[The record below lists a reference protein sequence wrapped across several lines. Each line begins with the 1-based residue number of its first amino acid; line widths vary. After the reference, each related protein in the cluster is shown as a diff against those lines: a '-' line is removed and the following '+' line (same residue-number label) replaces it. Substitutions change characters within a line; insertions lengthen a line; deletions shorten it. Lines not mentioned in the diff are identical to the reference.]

1 MIALKIYFELESLSL
16 THTIHASYDED
27 TKRKKDILMK
37 TITIFGK
44 GNMGTAIGGLFEDAG
59 NKVSYI
65 GSKDTADT
73 LGDIVVLAV
82 NYPVIAGIL
91 DTYKEALK
99 GKIII
104 DISNP
109 VNTETFD
116 GLVVPADASAAA
128 VIADLVAARVVKG
141 FNVNFAASL
150 SNKKVGDNTTTVL
163 LALDDHD
170 AKEDIIKAL
179 DGSGV
184 RVKDAGS
191 LKRARELEAIGF
203 LQIKLAASENISWNN
218 GFALID

>member
-1 MIALKIYFELESLSL
+1 M
-16 THTIHASYDED
+16 
-27 TKRKKDILMK
+27 
-37 TITIFGK
+37 
-44 GNMGTAIGGLFEDAG
+44 
-59 NKVSYI
+59 
-65 GSKDTADT
+65 
-73 LGDIVVLAV
+73 
-82 NYPVIAGIL
+82 
-91 DTYKEALK
+91 
-99 GKIII
+99 
-104 DISNP
+104 
-109 VNTETFD
+109 
-116 GLVVPADASAAA
+116 VPADASAAA

-163 LALDDHD
+163 LASDDHD

-203 LQIKLAASENISWNN
+203 LQIKLSASENISWNN